1 MEKLMATFRKRSNA
15 WQVRIQ
21 RSGYPDLSKSFKS
34 RSEAVAWA
42 RKIEVDI
49 DSGVYVQQPIVNTK
63 VLLKDLLERYKLE
76 VTCHKK
82 HSSVE
87 SYRINSWLKHSL
99 ANLPINSIKSTHI
112 AKWRDER
119 MKLGR
124 SPNTLRLELAVLSN
138 LFTVAANEWG
148 YEELSNPTTKVKLPR
163 LPSGRIRR
171 LSGNEFDLIIQN
183 SSSPLLRPIAIL
195 AVETGMR
202 RSEIASIEWK
212 HINLL
217 KRTLL
222 IPITKNGEAREVPL
236 SPVALDLLRSLKN
249 EGESKVFGITAHAIS
264 IAFGRACKRAKL
276 SNLHFHDLRHEAISR
291 LFERGLSLPEVATIS
306 GHKTWTMLRR
316 YTHLSAESIALK
328 L

>member
-1 MEKLMATFRKRSNA
+1 MATFRKRSNA

-21 RSGYPDLSKSFKS
+21 RSGYPDQSKSFKT
-34 RSEAVAWA
+34 RSEAVVWA
-42 RKIEVDI
+42 RKIESEL
-49 DSGVYVQQPIVNTK
+49 DSGVFTQQPIVSSK
-63 VLLKDLLERYKLE
+63 DLLKDLLERYKSE

-82 HSSVE
+82 HSSAE
-87 SYRINSWLKHSL
+87 AYRINFWLRHTI
-99 ANLPINSIKSTHI
+99 ANHPISIIKSSDI

-119 MKLGR
+119 VKLGR

-148 YEELSNPTTKVKLPR
+148 YENLTNPTTKVKLPK
-163 LPSGRIRR
+163 LPSGRVKR
-171 LSGNEFDLIIQN
+171 LSNEEFELIIQN
-183 SSSPLLRPIAIL
+183 SCSALLRPIAIL

-202 RSEIASIEWK
+202 RSEIASIEWQ
-212 HINLL
+212 HVNLV

-236 SPVALDLLRSLKN
+236 SQVALDLLKSLTHEN
-249 EGESKVFGITAHAIS
+249 HSKVFNITAHAIS

-276 SNLHFHDLRHEAISR
+276 VNLHFHDLRHEAISR

-316 YTHLSAESIALK
+316 YTHLSAESIAMK
-328 L
+328 LC

>member
-1 MEKLMATFRKRSNA
+1 MATFRKRSNA

-21 RSGYPDLSKSFKS
+21 RSGYPELSKSFKT
-34 RSEAVAWA
+34 RAEAVVWA
-42 RKIEVDI
+42 RKIETELDNGI
-49 DSGVYVQQPIVNTK
+49 ITK
-63 VLLKDLLERYKLE
+63 PENSMILLRELLERYKNE

-82 HSSVE
+82 GSNIE
-87 SYRINSWLKHSL
+87 KYRINFWLSHPL
-99 ANLPINSIKSTHI
+99 ANQPISSIKSSDI
-112 AKWRDER
+112 AKWREER
-119 MKLGR
+119 IKLGR
-124 SPNTLRLELAVLSN
+124 SPNTLRLELSVLSN
-138 LFTVAANEWG
+138 LFNIAANEWG
-148 YEELSNPTTKVKLPR
+148 YEELTNPTTRVKLPK

-171 LSGNEFDLIIQN
+171 FNASEFELIIQN
-183 SSSPLLRPIAIL
+183 SCSPLLRPIATL

-202 RSEIASIEWK
+202 RSEIASLEWK
-212 HINLL
+212 HISLA

-236 SPVALDLLRSLKN
+236 SPIVLQLLSSLEH
-249 EGESKVFGITAHAIS
+249 EGDSKVFDITAHAIS

-276 SNLHFHDLRHEAISR
+276 VNLHFHDLRHEAITR
-291 LFERGLSLPEVATIS
+291 LFERGLTLPEVATIS

>member
-1 MEKLMATFRKRSNA
+1 MATFRKRSNV

-21 RSGYPDLSKSFKS
+21 RDGLPEQSKSFKL
-34 RSEAVAWA
+34 RSEGVIWA
-42 RKIEVDI
+42 RKIEAEF
-49 DSGVYVQQPIVNTK
+49 DSGVINEQPLVKPTI
-63 VLLKDLLERYKLE
+63 LLKDLLERYKLE

-82 HSSVE
+82 HPTAE
-87 SYRINSWLKHSL
+87 AYRINFWLRHTL
-99 ANLPINSIKSTHI
+99 ATKPITSIKSSDI

-119 MKLGR
+119 VKLGR

-138 LFTVAANEWG
+138 LFTVATNEWG
-148 YEELSNPTTKVKLPR
+148 YENLTNPTTKVNLPR

-171 LSGNEFDLIIQN
+171 LSNNEFDLIIQN
-183 SSSPLLRPIAIL
+183 SGSPFLRPIAIL

-202 RSEIASIEWK
+202 RSEIASVEWD
-212 HINLL
+212 HINLG

-222 IPITKNGEAREVPL
+222 IPVTKNGEAREVPL
-236 SPVALDLLRSLKN
+236 SPVALNLIKSLKH
-249 EGESKVFGITAHAIS
+249 EGNSYLFDITAHAIS

-276 SNLHFHDLRHEAISR
+276 TNLHFHDLRHEAISR
-291 LFERGLSLPEVATIS
+291 FFERGLSLPEVATIS

-328 L
+328 LI